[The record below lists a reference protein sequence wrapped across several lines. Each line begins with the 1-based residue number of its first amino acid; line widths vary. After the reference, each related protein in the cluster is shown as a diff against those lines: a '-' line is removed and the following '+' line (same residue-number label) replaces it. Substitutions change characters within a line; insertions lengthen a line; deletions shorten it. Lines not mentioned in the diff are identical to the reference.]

1 MILCLWT
8 FWYQILIGARMRTAS
23 GVFLLLEISI
33 WLVYIL
39 ASRKTEMTFN
49 FATDIHYSVELIR
62 IMNQ

>member
-1 MILCLWT
+1 
-8 FWYQILIGARMRTAS
+8 MRTAS

-62 IMNQ
+62 IKNQ